1 MIAVTSRRLAGI
13 AAGLL
18 LSCAA
23 LAQTAAPGAVPLSP
37 VPPTSPHGPGMMG
50 RGPGPGFGPGG
61 PNGPSGPSG
70 PRGMGPHHGGAFF
83 LHGLKLS
90 EEQRDKVF
98 AIEYAQMPEAREQHK
113 AIEHARRDLHQ
124 MVVSGQYDE
133 ARARTSTE
141 SLGHAVARE
150 AQLRA
155 QASAKIMQVLTPE
168 QRKQVGER
176 EAQRV
181 AELEPGESG
190 LEPVPMM

>member
-1 MIAVTSRRLAGI
+1 MTAVTSRLAGI

-37 VPPTSPHGPGMMG
+37 MPPMSPHGPGMMG
-50 RGPGPGFGPGG
+50 RGPGPGPGG
-61 PNGPSGPSG
+61 PH
-70 PRGMGPHHGGAFF
+70 GMGPHPGGAFF

-90 EEQRDKVF
+90 EEQRDKIF
-98 AIEYAQMPEAREQHK
+98 AIEYAQMPEAREQYK

-133 ARARTSTE
+133 ARARTLTE
-141 SLGHAVARE
+141 SLGRAVARE

-155 QASAKIMQVLTPE
+155 QAGAKIMQVLTPE

-181 AELEPGESG
+181 AEIEPGESG

>member
-1 MIAVTSRRLAGI
+1 MIAVTSHRLAAL

-23 LAQTAAPGAVPLSP
+23 VAQTAAPGAIPLSP
-37 VPPTSPHGPGMMG
+37 MPPHGPGMMG
-50 RGPGPGFGPGG
+50 RGPGME
-61 PNGPSGPSG
+61 
-70 PRGMGPHHGGAFF
+70 MGPHRGGVPF
-83 LHGLKLS
+83 LRGLKLT
-90 EEQRDKVF
+90 EAQRDKVF
-98 AIEYAQMPEAREQHK
+98 AIEYAQMPEAREQRK
-113 AIEHARRDLHQ
+113 AIAQAHRELHQ

-133 ARARTSTE
+133 ARARALTE
-141 SLGHAVARE
+141 TLGRAVARE

-168 QRKQVGER
+168 QRKQIGER

-181 AELEPGESG
+181 AELEHGEGG

>member
-37 VPPTSPHGPGMMG
+37 MPPTSPHGPGMMG
-50 RGPGPGFGPGG
+50 RGPGPGFGQG
-61 PNGPSGPSG
+61 G

-133 ARARTSTE
+133 ARARTLTE
-141 SLGHAVARE
+141 SLGRAVARE